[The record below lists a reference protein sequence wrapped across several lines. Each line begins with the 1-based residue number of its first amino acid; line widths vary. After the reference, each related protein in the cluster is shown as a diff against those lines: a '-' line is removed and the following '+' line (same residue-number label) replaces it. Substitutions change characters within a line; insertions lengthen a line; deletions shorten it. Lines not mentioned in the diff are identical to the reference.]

1 MQKKILTTIV
11 VFIISIFISVTSVS
25 AATRLVFS
33 ENSNGNVKATLHSED
48 GFIGGLDIT
57 LKYSGDIN
65 LKQFILDSKL
75 KDVGPVDESKKIQ
88 IKDDKTIKIYLTT
101 GGVGTS
107 HNLLNKNKELVL
119 GDILFDTSSKSDV
132 SYTIECTSLT
142 VVGNDW
148 NSKKVE
154 PELENN
160 KLTFKVNSSTED
172 KDNDKDDNKDDDKDN
187 NQSSG
192 DNNGSSN
199 NGSSGNNSSSG
210 SSSGS
215 SSNNNSNSGNSGN
228 NTNNNNNNS
237 SSGNS
242 NNQSTNDN
250 QNSSSESNSSNSGN
264 NSSSENNNTT
274 NDNDEET
281 DGNEQTNNSTE
292 DNDEESKS
300 TKIVEIILGIALVG
314 IAGTICF
321 LAIKPKKVK
330 TDK

>member
-1 MQKKILTTIV
+1 MQKKILTAIV
-11 VFIISIFISVTSVS
+11 IFIISMFISVTSVS

-33 ENSNGNVKATLHSED
+33 ENSNGNVKATLHFED
-48 GFIGGLDIT
+48 GFIGGFDIT
-57 LKYSGDIN
+57 LKYSGDVKY
-65 LKQFILDSKL
+65 KQLNLDSKL
-75 KDVGPVDESKKIQ
+75 KNSHVEYNNNTHIIN
-88 IKDDKTIKIYLTT
+88 IKFTT

-119 GDILFDTSSKSDV
+119 GNILFDTSSKSDF

-172 KDNDKDDNKDDDKDN
+172 KDNDKDDNKDDDNKDN
-187 NQSSG
+187 NKDSNQSSG
-192 DNNGSSN
+192 NNNGSSN

-228 NTNNNNNNS
+228 NTNNNNS
-237 SSGNS
+237 SSGSS
-242 NNQSTNDN
+242 NNQSTNDKE
-250 QNSSSESNSSNSGN
+250 NSSSESNGSNSEN

-281 DGNEQTNNSTE
+281 DSNEQTNNTE

>member
-11 VFIISIFISVTSVS
+11 IFIISIFISVTSVS

-33 ENSNGNVKATLHSED
+33 ENSNGNVKATLHFED
-48 GFIGGLDIT
+48 GFIGGFDIT
-57 LKYSGDIN
+57 LKYSGDVKY
-65 LKQFILDSKL
+65 KQLNLDSKL
-75 KDVGPVDESKKIQ
+75 KNSHVEYNNNTHIIN
-88 IKDDKTIKIYLTT
+88 IKFTT

-119 GDILFDTSSKSDV
+119 GDILFDTSSKSNV
-132 SYTIECTSLT
+132 SYKIECTSLT

-148 NSKKVE
+148 NSKNVE

-160 KLTFKVNSSTED
+160 ELTFKVNSSTED

-192 DNNGSSN
+192 NNNGSSN

-215 SSNNNSNSGNSGN
+215 SSNNSNSGNSSN
-228 NTNNNNNNS
+228 NTNNNNS
-237 SSGNS
+237 SSGSS
-242 NNQSTNDN
+242 NNQSANDKE
-250 QNSSSESNSSNSGN
+250 NSSSESNGSNSGN

-274 NDNDEET
+274 NDNDEEA
-281 DGNEQTNNSTE
+281 DSNEQTNNSTE
-292 DNDEESKS
+292 DSDEESKS

-321 LAIKPKKVK
+321 LAIKPKNVK

>member
-1 MQKKILTTIV
+1 MQKKILTAIV
-11 VFIISIFISVTSVS
+11 IFIISMFISVTSVS

-33 ENSNGNVKATLHSED
+33 ENSNGNVKATLHFED
-48 GFIGGLDIT
+48 GFIGGFDIT
-57 LKYSGDIN
+57 LKYSGDVKY
-65 LKQFILDSKL
+65 KQLNLDSKL
-75 KDVGPVDESKKIQ
+75 KNSHVEYNNNTHIIN
-88 IKDDKTIKIYLTT
+88 IKFTT

-119 GDILFDTSSKSDV
+119 GDILFDTSSKSNV
-132 SYTIECTSLT
+132 SYKIECTSLT

-148 NSKKVE
+148 NSKKIE

-160 KLTFKVNSSTED
+160 ELTFKVNSSTED
-172 KDNDKDDNKDDDKDN
+172 KGNDKDDNKDDDNKDS

-192 DNNGSSN
+192 NNNGSSN

-215 SSNNNSNSGNSGN
+215 SSNNSNSGNSSN
-228 NTNNNNNNS
+228 NTNNNNS
-237 SSGNS
+237 SSGSS
-242 NNQSTNDN
+242 NNQSANDKE
-250 QNSSSESNSSNSGN
+250 NSSSESNGSNSEN
-264 NSSSENNNTT
+264 NSSNENNNST

-281 DGNEQTNNSTE
+281 DSNEQTNNSTE

-321 LAIKPKKVK
+321 LAIKQKKVK